1 MKLKKGTGFWGVFC
15 VATGTMISSGLFIL
29 PAIVYPK
36 VGPAIFVSYFLAAL
50 LMIPAILSKSEL
62 ATAMPKSG
70 GAYFFIHRS
79 FGAFAGTFSGFA
91 AWYSLCLK
99 SSFALLGIG
108 LFLEPVLFQSTPQ
121 LLKFF
126 TVGIII
132 LFTIINILGVKKS
145 SNFQVVLVF
154 VLIGLL
160 TFYIVQGFPYTQD
173 TNYFPFHPQGLDSVF
188 MVMGMIF
195 ISYGGLTKI
204 AAIAEE
210 VKNPKF
216 NIPWGMFAAF
226 IVTTSIYVLC
236 IFVTVGV
243 LPAQEFEQTFNP
255 LALAAS
261 KFLGDIG
268 FWCITIAAVLAFITT
283 GNAGLLAS
291 SRIPLAMAEDKLIPA
306 QFSKVNE
313 KYQTPVT
320 SIVLTAL
327 FMIAIVLFLELETLV
342 KVASMI
348 MLMLFFLVNLSL
360 IIMRE
365 SKLISYQP
373 SFRSPMYPY
382 VQLFGMTVYVVLII
396 GMGWKPLLITSGFI
410 LFSLL
415 WYYLYAKSR
424 NVHQAALPRVMDRLE
439 SKDIRHSGLNDELRE
454 IVYEREGVLED
465 KFDSIIKEA
474 SFIDVKEA
482 LDNRA
487 VLNKV
492 SEIFSNRFN
501 IEKEAI
507 NTILREENEQL
518 DYVIYDGIAILDL
531 DLEVEGKSEYSLV
544 VVRSEYG
551 IVLGNESQY
560 PPVHIIFAFAGTS
573 SDRSFHMHALVSIAQ
588 IVHTNKFMESWKN
601 AKTIQDLRNLILL
614 SKRIRNNEV
623 GSAALQERRD
633 IYSPPRF
640 PQ

>member
-1 MKLKKGTGFWGVFC
+1 
-15 VATGTMISSGLFIL
+15 
-29 PAIVYPK
+29 
-36 VGPAIFVSYFLAAL
+36 
-50 LMIPAILSKSEL
+50 MIPAIFSKSEL

-70 GAYFFIHRS
+70 GAYFYIHRS
-79 FGAFAGTFSGFA
+79 FGALAGTFSGFA

-121 LLKFF
+121 LMKLFS
-126 TVGIII
+126 VGIII

-145 SNFQVVLVF
+145 SNFQVVLVV

-160 TFYIVQGFPYTQD
+160 SYFIIKGFPLTQD
-173 TNYFPFHPQGLDSVF
+173 ANYFPFHPHGLDSIF
-188 MVMGMIF
+188 LVMGMIF

-226 IVTTSIYVLC
+226 IVTTSLYVLC
-236 IFVTVGV
+236 IFVTVG
-243 LPAQEFEQTFNP
+243 LLSGQEFEQTFNP

-261 KFLGDIG
+261 KFHGDIG
-268 FWCITIAAVLAFITT
+268 FWGITIAAVLAFTTT

-320 SIVLTAL
+320 SILFTAL
-327 FMIAIVLFLELETLV
+327 FMAAIILFLELETLV
-342 KVASMI
+342 KVASMM
-348 MLMLFFLVNLSL
+348 MLILFFLVNLSV

-373 SFRSPMYPY
+373 SFKSPMYPY
-382 VQLFGMTVYVVLII
+382 VQLFGMAVYVVLII
-396 GMGWKPLLITSGFI
+396 GMGIKPLLITSGFI
-410 LFSLL
+410 IFSLL

-424 NVHQAALPRVMDRLE
+424 NVHQSALLRVVDRME
-439 SKDIRHSGLNDELRE
+439 SKDIRHSTLNDELRE
-454 IVYEREGVLED
+454 IIYEREGVLED

-474 SFIDVKEA
+474 FFINVKEA
-482 LDNRA
+482 LDNKA
-487 VLNKV
+487 VLNKIA
-492 SEIFSNRFN
+492 EQFSNKFN
-501 IEKEAI
+501 IEKETI

-518 DYVIYDGIAILDL
+518 NYVIYDGIAILDL
-531 DLEVEGKSEYSLV
+531 ELEGKSEYSIV
-544 VVRSEYG
+544 VVRSEHG

-573 SDRSFHMHALVSIAQ
+573 NDRSFHMHALVSIAQ
-588 IVHTNKFMESWKN
+588 IVQNNKFIESWKT

-614 SKRIRNNEV
+614 SKRIRNSEV
-623 GSAALQERRD
+623 RLTEVD
-633 IYSPPRF
+633 
-640 PQ
+640 